1 MQGINAVSGTAS
13 IWIGAPWCRPVSPSM
28 RELPDHEC
36 IALYQRGN
44 RDAFEE
50 LVRRYQDR
58 VYRFILRMVGSRE
71 EALELTQDTLLKAFQ
86 NLRQWRPEA
95 LFRTWLFQI
104 ASNTAID
111 SLRRRKH
118 MEYLPIDVNDELV
131 DPGAGPERLLQLSQR
146 CRNLEEA
153 LAKLPHDFR
162 QALLLRE
169 FEDMPYSE
177 IALALGINEGTVKSR
192 LARARAM
199 LLALCRQNEGT
210 A

>member
-1 MQGINAVSGTAS
+1 MQGINAMSGTAS
-13 IWIGAPWCRPVSPSM
+13 IWIGAPWCRPVSLSM

-36 IALYQRGN
+36 VALYQRGN

-111 SLRRRKH
+111 NLRRRKH

-162 QALLLRE
+162 QTLLLRE

>member
-1 MQGINAVSGTAS
+1 MQGINAMSGTAS
-13 IWIGAPWCRPVSPSM
+13 IWIGAPWCRPVSLSM

-36 IALYQRGN
+36 VALYQRGN

-162 QALLLRE
+162 QTLLLRE